1 MPILN
6 TQVRRNLIITHILD
20 NWDTYFISPSESSY
34 KTFRCC
40 NLGLCYCMQREA
52 HLRKYISLKA
62 YTLLITDKYT
72 FDNRAFTNGITN
84 GIGGLSNLY
93 EIMIDRKLRK
103 WVNSEIQIRK
113 GSDRI
118 KYKIKKHKDGLNF
131 VTIIH

>member
-20 NWDTYFISPSESSY
+20 NWDTYFISPSESDY

-40 NLGLCYCMQREA
+40 NLGLCYCMQSEA
-52 HLRKYISLKA
+52 HLPKYFSLKA
-62 YTLLITDKYT
+62 YKLLITDKDT
-72 FDNRAFTNGITN
+72 FDNRAFTNGI
-84 GIGGLSNLY
+84 GGLSTLY
-93 EIMIDRKLRK
+93 EIMINRKLRK